1 MMIFWSTLISLAWH
15 AFARLF
21 SPAVHLVWQEDL
33 IAKPPVESHQVGVSA
48 HLVAQ
53 PEKYPVSV
61 SGGTD
66 VGDGGCDVA
75 FQSCQRRREALWDN
89 QRGNSGRGSR
99 CSPPPP
105 PSPPSTSPPSPTPS
119 TPTHPTS
126 PSRPSSSPGQWSRE
140 QNITEKSK
148 TDLELVLD
156 FKSKYVK
163 GLSRASS
170 SAMRGDFVIKLG
182 WNNGFVFS
190 LTTQCSSYHQTKS
203 ILSLHWTT

>member
-1 MMIFWSTLISLAWH
+1 MLMMM
-15 AFARLF
+15 
-21 SPAVHLVWQEDL
+21 AVVMMMVVD
-33 IAKPPVESHQVGVSA
+33 
-48 HLVAQ
+48 
-53 PEKYPVSV
+53 
-61 SGGTD
+61 
-66 VGDGGCDVA
+66 A
-75 FQSCQRRREALWDN
+75 FQSCQRKQEALWGN
-89 QRGNSGRGSR
+89 QRGSSGRGSR

-156 FKSKYVK
+156 FKSKDVK

-170 SAMRGDFVIKLG
+170 SAMCGDFVIKLG